1 MARRSSA
8 YEKGLGETVFRV
20 RSIRRWTRPRRPV
33 LLALVRRGGAFA
45 LRREAGIV
53 WYPMSLRSTGLA
65 GVTSLMVLGCATDQP
80 FDTTETPQER
90 AQRERQERAE
100 RVNLGRIGEL
110 DRAPRSTV
118 APRPR
123 GSNPN
128 ALDWTP
134 H

>member
-1 MARRSSA
+1 
-8 YEKGLGETVFRV
+8 
-20 RSIRRWTRPRRPV
+20 
-33 LLALVRRGGAFA
+33 
-45 LRREAGIV
+45 
-53 WYPMSLRSTGLA
+53 MSLRFAQLA
-65 GVTSLMVLGCATDQP
+65 GVTTLILLGCATNP
-80 FDTTETPQER
+80 SVDTSETPQER

-110 DRAPRSTV
+110 DRAPRST
-118 APRPR
+118 PGMRPR